1 MLIFLLAVSL
11 LFSPA
16 QEKYLSREGAGT
28 RLGEHFS
35 PPEGAHKQQLPEGG
49 FAYVWTDSEG
59 AYNVKTTPDGYVNVI
74 EWYLPEMPMPN
85 TIQFRASIKSKYS
98 QWLVEAKGND
108 SDFSDLYEDDY
119 TRWQI
124 AFGNLAELK
133 QVLQLRMW
141 DLTAQSEKA
150 EESSAGGV
158 NLDALFKMYGDEF
171 PSGLGGIDI
180 GNDLVPGEV
189 WKPVS
194 AESGKKFQY
203 LYPDGNVFMITT
215 DDQMAITSSA
225 YTFKSQPFEFRKVIK
240 DYLVSKYGS
249 HLTNNIENNSILK
262 LQFRQAGPEGLT
274 RCLDLTHLEGEF
286 RIEACSIETE
296 SEEVKQEPAA
306 ESDSYRSRL
315 VLEELLKAEEGWLP
329 QGLGPIKLGDVL
341 QPGKRWVLS
350 KTEGGLKHYTNHNYD
365 NDDYTDVW
373 VDGEGVMRN
382 IQHNFLR
389 PSEEFKQKVKSYLL
403 GRFGAWLD
411 SRQNIGGGSIT
422 YFLKRGSDGSE
433 TLSLAVYEYPMA
445 LSILVFYGEIE
456 R

>member
-16 QEKYLSREGAGT
+16 QEKYLSRESAGT

-35 PPEGAHKQQLPEGG
+35 PPEGAQKQQLPEGG
-49 FAYVWTDSEG
+49 FAYVWADSEG
-59 AYNVKTTPDGYVNVI
+59 AYNVKTTPDGYVTVI
-74 EWYLPEMPMPN
+74 EWYLSEMPVPN
-85 TIQFRASIKSKYS
+85 TIQFRASIKSKYG
-98 QWLVEAKGND
+98 QWLVEAKGSD
-108 SDFSDLYEDDY
+108 SDFSDLYEDGY

-124 AFGNLAELK
+124 AFGTLESLER
-133 QVLQLRMW
+133 VLQLRMW
-141 DLTAQSEKA
+141 DLTAQNEKA
-150 EESSAGGV
+150 EESAAGGV

-171 PSGLGGIDI
+171 PVGIGGIDI
-180 GNDLVPGEV
+180 GKTLVPGEV

-194 AESGKKFQY
+194 ADSGKKFQY
-203 LYPDGNVFMITT
+203 LYPNGDVFMVAT

-225 YTFKSQPFEFRKVIK
+225 YTFNSQPYEFRKVIK

-249 HLTNNIENNSILK
+249 YLTNNIENNSIFK
-262 LQFRQAGPEGLT
+262 LQFRQPDSGGLT

-286 RIEACSIETE
+286 RIEACSVETE
-296 SEEVKQEPAA
+296 SEEVTQEPAA
-306 ESDSYRSRL
+306 EGDSYVSRL
-315 VLEELLKAEEGWLP
+315 VLEKLFKAEEGWLP
-329 QGLGPIKLGDVL
+329 QGLGSIKLGDVFN
-341 QPGKRWVLS
+341 PGKRWVLS
-350 KTEGGLKHYTNHNYD
+350 KTEGGLKHYSTHNYD

-389 PSEEFKQKVKSYLL
+389 PSEEFKQKVKNYLL
-403 GRFGAWLD
+403 GRFSAWLD
-411 SRQNIGGGSIT
+411 SHRNLGGGSIT
-422 YFLKRGSDGSE
+422 YFLKQGSGGSE
-433 TLSLAVYEYPMA
+433 PLSLAVYEYPNA